1 VKGVKNMGYLI
12 AALSGILMSLQ
23 GILNT
28 EVTKQTSVWV
38 SAAWVQATAL
48 AVSVIAWRITE
59 GSSFL
64 AIKDVTPRYMLFGG
78 VIGAFITIT
87 VIMSMG
93 SVGPAQATMFIVVA
107 QVIFSWLVELAGLF
121 GVEKTSFSW
130 SKAVGMVLAIAGML
144 IFKWERS

>member
-1 VKGVKNMGYLI
+1 MGYLI

-38 SAAWVQATAL
+38 SAAWVQVTAL
-48 AVSVIAWRITE
+48 AVSVIAWKVTG

-64 AIKDVTPRYMLFGG
+64 AIKDVTPRYMLLGG

-87 VIMSMG
+87 VIISMG

-107 QVIFSWLVELAGLF
+107 QVIFSWLVELMGLF
-121 GVEKTSFSW
+121 GVEKTPFSW
-130 SKAVGMVLAIAGML
+130 SKVVGMVLAIAGMI
-144 IFKWERS
+144 IFKWEINR

>member
-1 VKGVKNMGYLI
+1 MGYLI

-28 EVTKQTSVWV
+28 EVTKRTSVWV

>member
-1 VKGVKNMGYLI
+1 MGYLI
-12 AALSGILMSLQ
+12 AALSGVLMSLQ

-38 SAAWVQATAL
+38 SAAWVQVTAL
-48 AVSVIAWRITE
+48 AVSVIAWKVTG

-64 AIKDVTPRYMLFGG
+64 AIKDVTPRYMLLGG

-107 QVIFSWLVELAGLF
+107 QVIFSWLVELVGLF

-130 SKAVGMVLAIAGML
+130 SKMAGMVLAIAGML
-144 IFKWERS
+144 IFKWEAKQ

>member
-1 VKGVKNMGYLI
+1 MGYLI

-64 AIKDVTPRYMLFGG
+64 AIKDVTPRDMLFGG

-130 SKAVGMVLAIAGML
+130 SKAVGMILAIAGML

>member
-1 VKGVKNMGYLI
+1 MGYLI
-12 AALSGILMSLQ
+12 AALSGVLMSLQ

-38 SAAWVQATAL
+38 SAAWVQVTAL
-48 AVSVIAWRITE
+48 AVSVIAWKVTG

-64 AIKDVTPRYMLFGG
+64 AIKDVTPRYMLLGG

-130 SKAVGMVLAIAGML
+130 SKMAGMVLAIAGML
-144 IFKWERS
+144 IFKWEAKQ

>member
-1 VKGVKNMGYLI
+1 MGYLI
-12 AALSGILMSLQ
+12 VALSGILMSLQ

-38 SAAWVQATAL
+38 SAAWVQVTAL
-48 AVSVIAWRITE
+48 AVSVIAWKVT
-59 GSSFL
+59 GGGSFL
-64 AIKDVTPRYMLFGG
+64 AIKDVAPRYMLLGG

-87 VIMSMG
+87 VIVSMG

-144 IFKWERS
+144 IFKWQSN

>member
-1 VKGVKNMGYLI
+1 MGYLI
-12 AALSGILMSLQ
+12 AALSGVLMSLQ

-38 SAAWVQATAL
+38 SAAWVQMTAL
-48 AVSVIAWRITE
+48 AVSVIAWKVTG

-64 AIKDVTPRYMLFGG
+64 AIKDVTPRYMLLGG

-87 VIMSMG
+87 VIVSMG

-107 QVIFSWLVELAGLF
+107 QVIFSWLVELVGLF

-130 SKAVGMVLAIAGML
+130 SKMAGMVLAIAGML
-144 IFKWERS
+144 IFKWEAKQ

>member
-1 VKGVKNMGYLI
+1 MGYLI

-48 AVSVIAWRITE
+48 AVSVIAWRVTE

-144 IFKWERS
+144 IFKWEGS

>member
-1 VKGVKNMGYLI
+1 MGYLI

-144 IFKWERS
+144 IFKWEGS

>member
-1 VKGVKNMGYLI
+1 MGYLI

>member
-1 VKGVKNMGYLI
+1 MGYLI

-38 SAAWVQATAL
+38 SAAWVQVTAL
-48 AVSVIAWRITE
+48 AVSVIAWKVTG

-64 AIKDVTPRYMLFGG
+64 AIKDVTPRYMLLGG
-78 VIGAFITIT
+78 VIGAFITFT

-121 GVEKTSFSW
+121 GVEKTPFSW
-130 SKAVGMVLAIAGML
+130 SKVVGMILAIAGML
-144 IFKWERS
+144 IFKWQSN

>member
-1 VKGVKNMGYLI
+1 MGYLI

-130 SKAVGMVLAIAGML
+130 SKAVGMILAIAGML

>member
-1 VKGVKNMGYLI
+1 MLFR
-12 AALSGILMSLQ
+12 S
-23 GILNT
+23 
-28 EVTKQTSVWV
+28 
-38 SAAWVQATAL
+38 
-48 AVSVIAWRITE
+48 ITE

-130 SKAVGMVLAIAGML
+130 SKAVGMILAIAGML

>member
-1 VKGVKNMGYLI
+1 MGYLI

-87 VIMSMG
+87 VIISMG
-93 SVGPAQATMFIVVA
+93 SVGPAQATIFIVVA

>member
-1 VKGVKNMGYLI
+1 MGYLI

-38 SAAWVQATAL
+38 SAAWVQVTAL
-48 AVSVIAWRITE
+48 AVSVIAWKVT
-59 GSSFL
+59 GGGSFL
-64 AIKDVTPRYMLFGG
+64 AIKDVAPRYMLLGG

-87 VIMSMG
+87 VIVSMG
-93 SVGPAQATMFIVVA
+93 SVGPAQATMFI
-107 QVIFSWLVELAGLF
+107 
-121 GVEKTSFSW
+121 VEKTSFSW

-144 IFKWERS
+144 IFKWQSN